1 MHLKSHQHNVLIFD
15 SGVGGLSIYREI
27 KTVMPDLRVTYASD
41 NGYFP
46 YGLKAEDDLIGRV
59 EAVLRRLI
67 DRFDSEAVVV
77 ACNTA
82 STVVLPLIRTHFKIP
97 VIGVVPA
104 IKPAAQISCN
114 KIIGLLATPG
124 TVQRPYTDELIRNF
138 AAECTVHRVGSSVLV
153 QMVEDWMAGGAI
165 DRLELQKILQ
175 PFFAD
180 PSKIPDTI
188 VLGCTHFPLIKDQL
202 AALAPQGVRWI
213 DSGAAIALR
222 LKEIL
227 DGLPPSMQHNGNM
240 TEQTAVFTA
249 RTASAQKLEPVLRQ
263 MGFAQIDYLLS

>member
-1 MHLKSHQHNVLIFD
+1 MHLNNHQHNVLIFD

-27 KTVMPDLRVTYASD
+27 QTVMPDLRITYASD

-46 YGLKAEDDLIGRV
+46 YGLKAEDDLIQRV
-59 EAVLRRLI
+59 EAVLRQLI
-67 DRFDSEAVVV
+67 DRFDCEAVVV

-82 STVVLPLIRTHFKIP
+82 STVVLPHIRTHFKIP

-104 IKPAAQISCN
+104 IKPAAQLSRN

-138 AAECTVHRVGSSVLV
+138 AADCTVQKVGSSALV
-153 QMVEDWMAGGAI
+153 QMVEDWMADGAI
-165 DRLELQKILQ
+165 DRQELKKILQ

-180 PSKIPDTI
+180 PGRVPDTI

-202 AALAPQGVRWI
+202 AALAPQDIRWI

-227 DGLPPSMQHNGNM
+227 DGLPPSMRHDGDM
-240 TEQTAVFTA
+240 REQTAVFTA
-249 RTASAQKLEPVLRQ
+249 RTGAAQKLEPVLRQ
-263 MGFAQIDYLLS
+263 MGFVQIEYLLS